1 MIAASTATASRGTSP
16 DIGVIIPLFNGAPW
30 IRQTLVS
37 VLDQTLPPREILVVN
52 DGSSD
57 DEPAIVRS
65 FPQVV
70 LHRHP
75 GKGTHKTRQFG
86 FSRSTAAFVTFLD
99 QDDLLASPA
108 PRAARRA
115 AA

>member
-1 MIAASTATASRGTSP
+1 VIAASTATASRGTSP

-86 FSRSTAAFVTFLD
+86 FSRSTAALRH
-99 QDDLLASPA
+99 LPRPGRPLASPA